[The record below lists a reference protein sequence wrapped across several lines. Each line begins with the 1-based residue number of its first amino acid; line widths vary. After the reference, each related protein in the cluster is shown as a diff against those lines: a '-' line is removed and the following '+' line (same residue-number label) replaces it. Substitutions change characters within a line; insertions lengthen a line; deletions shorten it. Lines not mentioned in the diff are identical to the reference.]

1 VAQTNEGFLFIADIT
16 GYTSYLS
23 RSELDHAQESLTALL
38 KLLIEHT
45 KPPLILSHLAGD
57 AVFSYG
63 LSADFVHGQTFV
75 EMIEDIYVAFRRA
88 VELMVMNTTCPC
100 NACRNLASLDLK
112 FFLHYGLFG
121 IQELIGRHELVGSDV
136 ILLHRLLK
144 NRVVAETGNAAYTLY
159 TEAAISHLG
168 LEGFAETL
176 TRHVEVYEHLGEVV
190 VWIQDMH
197 LVWEEKRTL
206 SRVEIEGDEV
216 LMAVH
221 TDIEVPVE
229 WVWDALV
236 EAEHFNVL
244 AGGTR
249 TELAGR
255 TGGRLG
261 KQAAYMCYHGD
272 VVFPQTIL
280 EWEPFERILV
290 QTAVPIPVED
300 TFMLIEYKLENV
312 GEATRLTQTFGKATG
327 SPEGVA
333 MADEMMLGMS
343 DIGQHDIDAFGRHVE
358 TVAAT
363 RPFGDTLF
371 PLSAEAV
378 ASAVAERLREA
389 ISG

>member
-16 GYTSYLS
+16 GYTRYLS
-23 RSELDHAQESLTALL
+23 GSELDHAQESLTALL
-38 KLLIEHT
+38 NLLIEHT

-63 LSADFVHGQTFV
+63 LNADFVHGQTFV
-75 EMIEDIYVAFRRA
+75 ELIEDIYVAFRRA
-88 VELMVMNTTCPC
+88 VELMVMNTTCAC
-100 NACRNLASLDLK
+100 NACRNLALLDLK

-121 IQELIGRHELVGSDV
+121 IQELGGRHELVGSDV

-168 LEGFAETL
+168 LEGFAASL

-206 SRVEIEGDEV
+206 SRVQIEVDDV

-221 TDIEVPVE
+221 TNIDVPVE

-236 EAEHFNVL
+236 QAEHFNVL

-249 TELAGR
+249 TEFAGR
-255 TGGRLG
+255 TDGRLG

-300 TFMLIEYKLENV
+300 TFMLIEYQLESV

-327 SPEGVA
+327 SREGVA
-333 MADEMMLGMS
+333 IAEEMMSGMS
-343 DIGQHDIDAFGRHVE
+343 DIAQHDIDAFGRHVQA
-358 TVAAT
+358 VAAS
-363 RPFGDTLF
+363 RPFGEAPSTLS
-371 PLSAEAV
+371 PEAV

-389 ISG
+389 VSG